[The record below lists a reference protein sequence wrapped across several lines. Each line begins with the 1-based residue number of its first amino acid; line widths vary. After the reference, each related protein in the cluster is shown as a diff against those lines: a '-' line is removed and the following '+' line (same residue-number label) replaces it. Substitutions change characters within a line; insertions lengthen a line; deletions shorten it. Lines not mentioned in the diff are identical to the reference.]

1 MIDRPVLESENG
13 TLTDKTFILG
23 GVAVEHRKDKRFGER
38 DRVIIRDAG
47 RSPGNPSKSAV
58 NAHTYDMSLT
68 GARIGCKKDFPVGAI
83 VHVVIDL
90 ERSEQFL
97 KVDGRVVWA
106 QTGPGDEPFEIGVQ
120 FLHSIPDTI
129 LALIRHFYGKNV
141 GIPSLVS

>member
-1 MIDRPVLESENG
+1 L
-13 TLTDKTFILG
+13 
-23 GVAVEHRKDKRFGER
+23 EHRRDKRFGER
-38 DRVIIRDAG
+38 DRVVIRDGG
-47 RSPGNPSKSAV
+47 RSSQSFVKNAV
-58 NAHTYDMSLT
+58 NAFTYDISLT
-68 GARIGCKKDFPVGAI
+68 GARIGCQNDFPVGAI

-97 KVDGRVVWA
+97 KVDGRVVWGQA
-106 QTGPGDEPFEIGVQ
+106 GQGDEPFEIGVQ

>member
-1 MIDRPVLESENG
+1 M
-13 TLTDKTFILG
+13 
-23 GVAVEHRKDKRFGER
+23 EHRKDKRFGER
-38 DRVIIRDAG
+38 DRVVIRDAG
-47 RSPGNPSKSAV
+47 RSSQSFAKNAV
-58 NAHTYDMSLT
+58 NAFTYDISLT

-97 KVDGRVVWA
+97 KVDGRVVWGQA
-106 QTGPGDEPFEIGVQ
+106 GQGDEPFEIGVQ

-141 GIPSLVS
+141 GIPSSVS